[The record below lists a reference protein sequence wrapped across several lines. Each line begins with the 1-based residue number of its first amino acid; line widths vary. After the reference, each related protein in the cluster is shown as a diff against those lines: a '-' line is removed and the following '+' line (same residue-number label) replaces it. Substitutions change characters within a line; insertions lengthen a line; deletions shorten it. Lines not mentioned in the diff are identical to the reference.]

1 MLECKTVTL
10 RTRPLKHGML
20 SFYLDYYPG
29 YRDQETMKTIRHEGL
44 NIYIYANPKN
54 ERERN
59 FNATMSEKAEAIRC
73 RRFESIVN
81 DRYDFFD
88 RHKLKADFL
97 EYYRKQLRKH
107 DQKWE
112 FVYHHFYNFVHGK
125 CTFEEIDID
134 LCNKFREYLLNAKQL
149 RRDDRISKNSA
160 SGYWSTFRGLLKI
173 LYRNRLIKTNINDF
187 LDKIETEDT
196 PKDYLSVEELYKL
209 AETPC
214 KKPILKTAALFSC
227 LTSLRI
233 SDILSLQWHE
243 IIDFAAG
250 GKCVHTITQKTK
262 TEDIIPI
269 SDEAL
274 QLIGYSPEKT
284 GLVFKGLKRVREKLV
299 KSGYDCSGWI
309 LDNEVNDGKWHS
321 YNQIEGKIKD
331 PDGVPV
337 NVVVK
342 SAKGGYIYLSAT
354 DFEFLTQDSKNL
366 LLVWDGD
373 DVHSVSGED
382 LFTKDSNVNLIFDTE
397 YTPKHYYAALS
408 KVFQYVKRTTFAV
421 KDPKRNTYS
430 QVQGFGMDAKT
441 EGIQELF
448 DDNDL

>member
-1 MLECKTVTL
+1 MSSHYGHLQQIKYKLIIIVTMLECKTVTL
-10 RTRPLKHGML
+10 RTRPLKNGML
-20 SFYLDYYPG
+20 SYYLDYYPG
-29 YRDQETMKTIRHEGL
+29 YRDQETMKSIRHEGL

-97 EYYRKQLRKH
+97 EYYRRQLRKH

-149 RRDDRISKNSA
+149 RRDGRISKNSA

-173 LYRNRLIKTNINDF
+173 LYRNQLIKTNINDF

-196 PKDYLSVEELYKL
+196 PKDYLSGEELYKL

-243 IIDFAAG
+243 IVDFAAG

-284 GLVFKGLKRVREKLV
+284 GLVFKGLKRSWTQHPMKE
-299 KSGYDCSGWI
+299 WI
-309 LDNEVNDGKWHS
+309 RKAGITKNITFHS
-321 YNQIEGKIKD
+321 YRRTYATLQGAAGTDIRTIQSNMAHKSITTTQRYMK
-331 PDGVPV
+331 
-337 NVVVK
+337 VV
-342 SAKGGYIYLSAT
+342 
-354 DFEFLTQDSKNL
+354 
-366 LLVWDGD
+366 
-373 DVHSVSGED
+373 
-382 LFTKDSNVNLIFDTE
+382 DSNKREASNRISLIR
-397 YTPKHYYAALS
+397 K
-408 KVFQYVKRTTFAV
+408 
-421 KDPKRNTYS
+421 
-430 QVQGFGMDAKT
+430 
-441 EGIQELF
+441 
-448 DDNDL
+448 

>member
-1 MLECKTVTL
+1 MSSHYGHLQQIKYKLIIIVTMLECKTVTL
-10 RTRPLKHGML
+10 RTRPLKNGML
-20 SFYLDYYPG
+20 SYYLDYYPG

-97 EYYRKQLRKH
+97 EYYRKQFRKH

-149 RRDDRISKNSA
+149 RRDGRISKNSA

-196 PKDYLSVEELYKL
+196 PKEYLSVEELYKL

-214 KKPILKTAALFSC
+214 KKPILKTASLFSC

-243 IIDFAAG
+243 IVDFAAG

-284 GLVFKGLKRVREKLV
+284 GLVFKGLKRSWTQYPMKEWIREAGITKN
-299 KSGYDCSGWI
+299 I
-309 LDNEVNDGKWHS
+309 TFHS
-321 YNQIEGKIKD
+321 YRRTYATLQGAAGTDIRTIQSNMAHKSITTTQRYMK
-331 PDGVPV
+331 
-337 NVVVK
+337 VV
-342 SAKGGYIYLSAT
+342 
-354 DFEFLTQDSKNL
+354 
-366 LLVWDGD
+366 
-373 DVHSVSGED
+373 
-382 LFTKDSNVNLIFDTE
+382 DSNKREASNRISLIR
-397 YTPKHYYAALS
+397 K
-408 KVFQYVKRTTFAV
+408 
-421 KDPKRNTYS
+421 
-430 QVQGFGMDAKT
+430 
-441 EGIQELF
+441 
-448 DDNDL
+448 

>member
-1 MLECKTVTL
+1 MSSHYGHLQQIKYKLIIIVTMLECKTVTL
-10 RTRPLKHGML
+10 RTRPLKNGML
-20 SFYLDYYPG
+20 SYYLDYYPG

-97 EYYRKQLRKH
+97 EYYRRQLRKH

-149 RRDDRISKNSA
+149 RRDGRISKNSA

-173 LYRNRLIKTNINDF
+173 LYHNRLITTNINDF
-187 LDKIETEDT
+187 LDKIATEDT

-243 IIDFAAG
+243 IVDFAAG

-274 QLIGYSPEKT
+274 QLIGYSPEKN
-284 GLVFKGLKRVREKLV
+284 GLVFKGLKRSWTQQPMKEWIREAGITKN
-299 KSGYDCSGWI
+299 I
-309 LDNEVNDGKWHS
+309 TFHS
-321 YNQIEGKIKD
+321 YRRTYATLQGAAGTDIRTIQSNMAHKSITTTQRYMK
-331 PDGVPV
+331 
-337 NVVVK
+337 VV
-342 SAKGGYIYLSAT
+342 
-354 DFEFLTQDSKNL
+354 
-366 LLVWDGD
+366 
-373 DVHSVSGED
+373 
-382 LFTKDSNVNLIFDTE
+382 DSNKREASNRISLI
-397 YTPKHYYAALS
+397 
-408 KVFQYVKRTTFAV
+408 R
-421 KDPKRNTYS
+421 
-430 QVQGFGMDAKT
+430 
-441 EGIQELF
+441 
-448 DDNDL
+448 

>member
-1 MLECKTVTL
+1 MSSHYGHLQQIKYKLIIIVTMLECKTVTL
-10 RTRPLKHGML
+10 RTRPLKNGML
-20 SFYLDYYPG
+20 SYYLDYYPG
-29 YRDQETMKTIRHEGL
+29 YRNQETMKTIRHEGL

-160 SGYWSTFRGLLKI
+160 SGYWSTFKGLLKI

-243 IIDFAAG
+243 IVDFAAG

-262 TEDIIPI
+262 TEDIIPV

-274 QLIGYSPEKT
+274 QLIGYSPEKN
-284 GLVFKGLKRVREKLV
+284 GLVFKGLKRSWTQHPMKEWIREAGITKN
-299 KSGYDCSGWI
+299 I
-309 LDNEVNDGKWHS
+309 TFHS
-321 YNQIEGKIKD
+321 YRRTYATLQGAAGTDIRTIQSNMAHKSITTTQRYMK
-331 PDGVPV
+331 
-337 NVVVK
+337 VV
-342 SAKGGYIYLSAT
+342 
-354 DFEFLTQDSKNL
+354 
-366 LLVWDGD
+366 
-373 DVHSVSGED
+373 
-382 LFTKDSNVNLIFDTE
+382 DSNKREASNRISLIR
-397 YTPKHYYAALS
+397 K
-408 KVFQYVKRTTFAV
+408 
-421 KDPKRNTYS
+421 
-430 QVQGFGMDAKT
+430 
-441 EGIQELF
+441 
-448 DDNDL
+448 

>member
-1 MLECKTVTL
+1 MSSHYGHLQQIKYKLIIIVTMLECKTVTL
-10 RTRPLKHGML
+10 RTRPLKNGML
-20 SFYLDYYPG
+20 SYYLDYYPG
-29 YRDQETMKTIRHEGL
+29 YRDQETMKSIRHEGL

-88 RHKLKADFL
+88 RHKLKEDFL
-97 EYYRKQLRKH
+97 EYYRRQLRKH

-149 RRDDRISKNSA
+149 RRDGRISKNSA

-173 LYRNRLIKTNINDF
+173 LYRNQLIKTNINDF

-243 IIDFAAG
+243 IVDFAAG

-284 GLVFKGLKRVREKLV
+284 GLVFKGLKRSWTQHPMKE
-299 KSGYDCSGWI
+299 WI
-309 LDNEVNDGKWHS
+309 RKAGITKNITFHS
-321 YNQIEGKIKD
+321 YRRTYATLQGAAGTDIRTIQSNMAHKSITTTQRYMK
-331 PDGVPV
+331 
-337 NVVVK
+337 VV
-342 SAKGGYIYLSAT
+342 
-354 DFEFLTQDSKNL
+354 
-366 LLVWDGD
+366 
-373 DVHSVSGED
+373 
-382 LFTKDSNVNLIFDTE
+382 DSNKREASNRISLIR
-397 YTPKHYYAALS
+397 K
-408 KVFQYVKRTTFAV
+408 
-421 KDPKRNTYS
+421 
-430 QVQGFGMDAKT
+430 
-441 EGIQELF
+441 
-448 DDNDL
+448 

>member
-1 MLECKTVTL
+1 MSSHSGHLQQIKYKLIIIVTMLECKTVTL

-173 LYRNRLIKTNINDF
+173 LYRNQLIKTNINDF

-243 IIDFAAG
+243 IVDFAAG

-284 GLVFKGLKRVREKLV
+284 GLVFKGLKRSWTQHPMKEWIREAGITKN
-299 KSGYDCSGWI
+299 I
-309 LDNEVNDGKWHS
+309 TFHS
-321 YNQIEGKIKD
+321 YRRTYATLQGAAGTDIRTIQSNMAHKSITTTQRYMK
-331 PDGVPV
+331 
-337 NVVVK
+337 VV
-342 SAKGGYIYLSAT
+342 
-354 DFEFLTQDSKNL
+354 
-366 LLVWDGD
+366 
-373 DVHSVSGED
+373 
-382 LFTKDSNVNLIFDTE
+382 DSNKREASNRISLIR
-397 YTPKHYYAALS
+397 K
-408 KVFQYVKRTTFAV
+408 
-421 KDPKRNTYS
+421 
-430 QVQGFGMDAKT
+430 
-441 EGIQELF
+441 
-448 DDNDL
+448 

>member
-1 MLECKTVTL
+1 MSSHYGHLQQIKYKLIIIVTMLECKTVTL
-10 RTRPLKHGML
+10 RTRPLKNGML
-20 SFYLDYYPG
+20 SYYLDYYPG

-149 RRDDRISKNSA
+149 RRDGHISKNSA

-243 IIDFAAG
+243 IVDFAAG

-284 GLVFKGLKRVREKLV
+284 GLVFKGLKRSWTQHPMKEWIREAGITKN
-299 KSGYDCSGWI
+299 I
-309 LDNEVNDGKWHS
+309 TFHS
-321 YNQIEGKIKD
+321 YRRTYATLQGAAGTDIRTIQSNMAHKSITTTQRYMK
-331 PDGVPV
+331 
-337 NVVVK
+337 VV
-342 SAKGGYIYLSAT
+342 
-354 DFEFLTQDSKNL
+354 
-366 LLVWDGD
+366 
-373 DVHSVSGED
+373 
-382 LFTKDSNVNLIFDTE
+382 DSNKREASNRISLIR
-397 YTPKHYYAALS
+397 K
-408 KVFQYVKRTTFAV
+408 
-421 KDPKRNTYS
+421 
-430 QVQGFGMDAKT
+430 
-441 EGIQELF
+441 
-448 DDNDL
+448 

>member
-1 MLECKTVTL
+1 MSSHYGHLQQIKYKLIIIVTMLECKTVTL
-10 RTRPLKHGML
+10 RTRPLKNGML
-20 SFYLDYYPG
+20 SYYLDYYPG

-149 RRDDRISKNSA
+149 RRDGRISKNSA

-173 LYRNRLIKTNINDF
+173 LYRNQLIKTNINDF

-209 AETPC
+209 AEAPC

-243 IIDFAAG
+243 IVDFAAG

-284 GLVFKGLKRVREKLV
+284 GLVFKGLKRSWTQQPMKEWIREAGITKN
-299 KSGYDCSGWI
+299 I
-309 LDNEVNDGKWHS
+309 TFHS
-321 YNQIEGKIKD
+321 YRRTYATLQGAAGTDIRTIQSNMAHKSITTTQRYMK
-331 PDGVPV
+331 
-337 NVVVK
+337 VV
-342 SAKGGYIYLSAT
+342 
-354 DFEFLTQDSKNL
+354 
-366 LLVWDGD
+366 
-373 DVHSVSGED
+373 
-382 LFTKDSNVNLIFDTE
+382 DSNKREASNRISLIR
-397 YTPKHYYAALS
+397 K
-408 KVFQYVKRTTFAV
+408 
-421 KDPKRNTYS
+421 
-430 QVQGFGMDAKT
+430 
-441 EGIQELF
+441 
-448 DDNDL
+448 

>member
-1 MLECKTVTL
+1 MSSHYGHLQQIKYKLIIIVTMLECKTVTL
-10 RTRPLKHGML
+10 RTRPLKNGML
-20 SFYLDYYPG
+20 SYYLDYYPG
-29 YRDQETMKTIRHEGL
+29 YRDQETMKSIRHEGL

-149 RRDDRISKNSA
+149 RRDGRISKNSA

-173 LYRNRLIKTNINDF
+173 LYRNQLIKTNINDF

-243 IIDFAAG
+243 IVDFAAG

-262 TEDIIPI
+262 TEDIIPV

-284 GLVFKGLKRVREKLV
+284 GLVFKGLKRSWTQHPMKE
-299 KSGYDCSGWI
+299 WI
-309 LDNEVNDGKWHS
+309 RKAGITKNITFHS
-321 YNQIEGKIKD
+321 YRRTYATLQGAAGTDIRTIQSNMAHKSITTTQRYMK
-331 PDGVPV
+331 
-337 NVVVK
+337 VV
-342 SAKGGYIYLSAT
+342 
-354 DFEFLTQDSKNL
+354 
-366 LLVWDGD
+366 
-373 DVHSVSGED
+373 
-382 LFTKDSNVNLIFDTE
+382 DSNKREASNRISLIR
-397 YTPKHYYAALS
+397 K
-408 KVFQYVKRTTFAV
+408 
-421 KDPKRNTYS
+421 
-430 QVQGFGMDAKT
+430 
-441 EGIQELF
+441 
-448 DDNDL
+448 

>member
-1 MLECKTVTL
+1 MSSHYGHLQQIKYKLIIIVTMLECKTVTL
-10 RTRPLKHGML
+10 RTRPLKNGML
-20 SFYLDYYPG
+20 SYYLDYYPG
-29 YRDQETMKTIRHEGL
+29 YRDQETMKTIPHEGL

-160 SGYWSTFRGLLKI
+160 SGYWSTFKGLLKI

-187 LDKIETEDT
+187 LDKIEIEDT

-243 IIDFAAG
+243 IVDFAAG

-262 TEDIIPI
+262 TEDIIPV

-284 GLVFKGLKRVREKLV
+284 GLVFKGLKRSWTQHPMKEWIREAGITKN
-299 KSGYDCSGWI
+299 I
-309 LDNEVNDGKWHS
+309 TFHS
-321 YNQIEGKIKD
+321 YRRTYATLQGAAGTDIRTIQSNMAHKSITTTQRYMK
-331 PDGVPV
+331 
-337 NVVVK
+337 VV
-342 SAKGGYIYLSAT
+342 
-354 DFEFLTQDSKNL
+354 
-366 LLVWDGD
+366 
-373 DVHSVSGED
+373 
-382 LFTKDSNVNLIFDTE
+382 DSNKREASNRISLIR
-397 YTPKHYYAALS
+397 K
-408 KVFQYVKRTTFAV
+408 
-421 KDPKRNTYS
+421 
-430 QVQGFGMDAKT
+430 
-441 EGIQELF
+441 
-448 DDNDL
+448 

>member
-1 MLECKTVTL
+1 MSSHYGHLQQIKYKLIIIVTMLECKTVTL
-10 RTRPLKHGML
+10 RTRPLKNGML
-20 SFYLDYYPG
+20 SYYLDYYPG

-149 RRDDRISKNSA
+149 RRDGHISKNSA

-243 IIDFAAG
+243 IVDFAAG

-284 GLVFKGLKRVREKLV
+284 GLVFKGLKRSWTQQPMKEWIREAGITKN
-299 KSGYDCSGWI
+299 I
-309 LDNEVNDGKWHS
+309 TFHS
-321 YNQIEGKIKD
+321 YRRTYATLQGAAGTDIRTIQSNMAHKSITTTQRYMK
-331 PDGVPV
+331 
-337 NVVVK
+337 VV
-342 SAKGGYIYLSAT
+342 
-354 DFEFLTQDSKNL
+354 
-366 LLVWDGD
+366 
-373 DVHSVSGED
+373 
-382 LFTKDSNVNLIFDTE
+382 DSNKREASNRISLIR
-397 YTPKHYYAALS
+397 K
-408 KVFQYVKRTTFAV
+408 
-421 KDPKRNTYS
+421 
-430 QVQGFGMDAKT
+430 
-441 EGIQELF
+441 
-448 DDNDL
+448 

>member
-1 MLECKTVTL
+1 MSSHYGHLQQIKYKLIIIVTMLECKTVTL

-20 SFYLDYYPG
+20 SYYLDYYPG

-59 FNATMSEKAEAIRC
+59 FNAVMSEKAEAIRC

-243 IIDFAAG
+243 IVDFAAG

-274 QLIGYSPEKT
+274 QLIGYSPEKN
-284 GLVFKGLKRVREKLV
+284 GLVFKGLKRSWTQHPMKEWIREAGITKN
-299 KSGYDCSGWI
+299 I
-309 LDNEVNDGKWHS
+309 TFHS
-321 YNQIEGKIKD
+321 YRRTYATLQGAAGTDIRTIQSNMAHKSITTTQRYMK
-331 PDGVPV
+331 
-337 NVVVK
+337 VV
-342 SAKGGYIYLSAT
+342 
-354 DFEFLTQDSKNL
+354 
-366 LLVWDGD
+366 
-373 DVHSVSGED
+373 
-382 LFTKDSNVNLIFDTE
+382 DSNKREASNRISLIR
-397 YTPKHYYAALS
+397 K
-408 KVFQYVKRTTFAV
+408 
-421 KDPKRNTYS
+421 
-430 QVQGFGMDAKT
+430 
-441 EGIQELF
+441 
-448 DDNDL
+448 

>member
-1 MLECKTVTL
+1 MSSHYGHLQQIKYKLIIIVTMLECKTVTL
-10 RTRPLKHGML
+10 RTRPLKNGML
-20 SFYLDYYPG
+20 SYYLDYYPG

-73 RRFESIVN
+73 RRFEFIVN

-97 EYYRKQLRKH
+97 EYYRRQLRKH

-149 RRDDRISKNSA
+149 RRDGRISKNSA

-173 LYRNRLIKTNINDF
+173 LYRNQLIKTNINDF

-243 IIDFAAG
+243 IVDFAAG

-284 GLVFKGLKRVREKLV
+284 GLVFKGLKRSWTQQPMKE
-299 KSGYDCSGWI
+299 WI
-309 LDNEVNDGKWHS
+309 RKAGITKNITFHS
-321 YNQIEGKIKD
+321 YRRTYATLQGAAGTDIRTIQSNMAHKSITTTQRYMK
-331 PDGVPV
+331 
-337 NVVVK
+337 VV
-342 SAKGGYIYLSAT
+342 
-354 DFEFLTQDSKNL
+354 
-366 LLVWDGD
+366 
-373 DVHSVSGED
+373 
-382 LFTKDSNVNLIFDTE
+382 DSNKREASNRISLIR
-397 YTPKHYYAALS
+397 K
-408 KVFQYVKRTTFAV
+408 
-421 KDPKRNTYS
+421 
-430 QVQGFGMDAKT
+430 
-441 EGIQELF
+441 
-448 DDNDL
+448 

>member
-1 MLECKTVTL
+1 MSSHYGHLQQIKYKLIIIVTMLECKTVTL
-10 RTRPLKHGML
+10 RTRPLKNGML
-20 SFYLDYYPG
+20 SYYLDYYPG

-97 EYYRKQLRKH
+97 EYYRRQLRKH

-149 RRDDRISKNSA
+149 RRDGHISKNSA

-243 IIDFAAG
+243 IVDFAAG

-284 GLVFKGLKRVREKLV
+284 GLVFKGLKRSWTQQPMKE
-299 KSGYDCSGWI
+299 WI
-309 LDNEVNDGKWHS
+309 RKAGITKNITFHS
-321 YNQIEGKIKD
+321 YRRTYATLQGAAGTDIRTIQSNMAHKSITTTQRYMK
-331 PDGVPV
+331 
-337 NVVVK
+337 VV
-342 SAKGGYIYLSAT
+342 
-354 DFEFLTQDSKNL
+354 
-366 LLVWDGD
+366 
-373 DVHSVSGED
+373 
-382 LFTKDSNVNLIFDTE
+382 DSNKREASNRISLIR
-397 YTPKHYYAALS
+397 K
-408 KVFQYVKRTTFAV
+408 
-421 KDPKRNTYS
+421 
-430 QVQGFGMDAKT
+430 
-441 EGIQELF
+441 
-448 DDNDL
+448 

>member
-1 MLECKTVTL
+1 MSSHYGHLQQIKYKLIIIVTMLECKTVTL
-10 RTRPLKHGML
+10 RTRPLKNGML
-20 SFYLDYYPG
+20 SYYLDYYPG

-59 FNATMSEKAEAIRC
+59 FNAVMSEKAEAIRC

-149 RRDDRISKNSA
+149 RRDGRISKNSA

-173 LYRNRLIKTNINDF
+173 LYRNQLIKTNINDF

-243 IIDFAAG
+243 IVDFAAG

-284 GLVFKGLKRVREKLV
+284 GLVFKGLKRSWTQQPMKE
-299 KSGYDCSGWI
+299 WI
-309 LDNEVNDGKWHS
+309 RKAGITKNITFHS
-321 YNQIEGKIKD
+321 YRRTYATLQGAAGTDIRTIQSNMAHKSITTTQRYMK
-331 PDGVPV
+331 
-337 NVVVK
+337 VV
-342 SAKGGYIYLSAT
+342 
-354 DFEFLTQDSKNL
+354 
-366 LLVWDGD
+366 
-373 DVHSVSGED
+373 
-382 LFTKDSNVNLIFDTE
+382 DSNKREASNRISLIR
-397 YTPKHYYAALS
+397 K
-408 KVFQYVKRTTFAV
+408 
-421 KDPKRNTYS
+421 
-430 QVQGFGMDAKT
+430 
-441 EGIQELF
+441 
-448 DDNDL
+448 

>member
-1 MLECKTVTL
+1 MSSHYGHLQQIKYKLIIIVTMLECKTVTL
-10 RTRPLKHGML
+10 RTRPLKNGML
-20 SFYLDYYPG
+20 SYYLDYYPG

-97 EYYRKQLRKH
+97 EYYRRQLRKH

-149 RRDDRISKNSA
+149 RRDGHISKNSA

-173 LYRNRLIKTNINDF
+173 LYRNRLITTNINDF
-187 LDKIETEDT
+187 LDKIATEDT

-243 IIDFAAG
+243 IVDFAAG

-274 QLIGYSPEKT
+274 QLIGYSPEKN
-284 GLVFKGLKRVREKLV
+284 GLVFKGLKRSWTQQPMKEWIREAGITKN
-299 KSGYDCSGWI
+299 I
-309 LDNEVNDGKWHS
+309 TFHS
-321 YNQIEGKIKD
+321 YRRTYATLQGAAGTDIRTIQSNMAHKSITTTQRYMK
-331 PDGVPV
+331 
-337 NVVVK
+337 VV
-342 SAKGGYIYLSAT
+342 
-354 DFEFLTQDSKNL
+354 
-366 LLVWDGD
+366 
-373 DVHSVSGED
+373 
-382 LFTKDSNVNLIFDTE
+382 DSNKREASNRISLIR
-397 YTPKHYYAALS
+397 K
-408 KVFQYVKRTTFAV
+408 
-421 KDPKRNTYS
+421 
-430 QVQGFGMDAKT
+430 
-441 EGIQELF
+441 
-448 DDNDL
+448 